1 MNRLNSS
8 MHGKG
13 KLVLDVSKT
22 SSRLKVKSVLDP
34 SNWKWKNI
42 CVFSIKRI
50 SRKGRNWFP
59 LDSSSLSWAPNYI
72 SLRWINIPFS
82 QLHQKHAKHFWG
94 ARATDLLWSGLHCWT
109 VDWAAKSTA
118 VESDSIL
125 SGCPDN
131 GTKSLWSV
139 SAGNKSSCFFQL
151 HTPVKLF
158 FNNITTFKTKHGYQ
172 LQPEDDIRWCALKTT
187 SPCFVK
193 LVKQTETRFSLKF
206 VNVGDEQKFPK
217 TSVWIILVDLVYLES
232 AKICTGLKIVRGL
245 KRLRTTASDYSLC
258 SRSVKFLKRRCFS
271 NQGSAA

>member
-1 MNRLNSS
+1 

-94 ARATDLLWSGLHCWT
+94 ARATDLLWSGLHFWT
-109 VDWAAKSTA
+109 VDWAAKLTA
-118 VESDSIL
+118 VESDSIWVM
-125 SGCPDN
+125 SRQWN
-131 GTKSLWSV
+131 QISLICV
-139 SAGNKSSCFFQL
+139 RRQQKHFCFFQL

-187 SPCFVK
+187 SLYFDK
-193 LVKQTETRFSLKF
+193 LVKQTQRQGSHWSLWMWAM
-206 VNVGDEQKFPK
+206 N
-217 TSVWIILVDLVYLES
+217 
-232 AKICTGLKIVRGL
+232 RN
-245 KRLRTTASDYSLC
+245 
-258 SRSVKFLKRRCFS
+258 FLKLVFVSFS
-271 NQGSAA
+271 WT